1 MRQLGSLEAA
11 ELSSVLDVAVVT
23 SQQLSATLRLTGLG
37 WTSRLKMT
45 QSTTTTT
52 TTAIPEQSN
61 IRPRSNIVSQ
71 LLMKIRARVSS
82 QQKQSVTQYQ
92 VKIPPVQRSQS
103 IHPNPSGLC
112 QRCSYKLMTEQ
123 RECGAHNTVNQ
134 SVCK

>member
-1 MRQLGSLEAA
+1 MRQLGSLTAT
-11 ELSSVLDVAVVT
+11 ELSSVLDFAVVT

-52 TTAIPEQSN
+52 IPETTSSN

-71 LLMKIRARVSS
+71 LLMKIRARVYS
-82 QQKQSVTQYQ
+82 QQKQSVTKYQ
-92 VKIPPVQRSQS
+92 VKIPPFQRSQS